1 MSQITNTGNL
11 GPMILQSLAPAMLY
25 VPTPTMNNILICD
38 KVSMPTNGGT
48 TCRFMRPRALVP
60 PTIQLGNSGIDPPAQ
75 VPQRDIIDAQM
86 SFFGTGC
93 VINEQVILQDQEGV
107 LAWVSERLAVAM
119 RQAEDLILRDYIVSA
134 ASEINAGGG
143 SNNDNPTNLGLSDF
157 SLVTTTLDTN
167 NAYKFMSGIAG
178 EDRFGTGP
186 IRNAYF
192 MLSSTEL
199 QTDFDSLVGQG
210 VINQANYPNN
220 TSALPSEW
228 GSVFNV
234 RILTSSEAPVARNSS
249 ANNNDVYYNAVVGKQ
264 AVTHINQ
271 DGYSMNLI
279 YRDPYY
285 SGMLAQNATLAVKF
299 AQAQA
304 ITQDTAIR
312 NLLCTSLYAGNI
324 I

>member
-1 MSQITNTGNL
+1 
-11 GPMILQSLAPAMLY
+11 MILQSLAPAMLY
-25 VPTPTMNNILICD
+25 VPTPMMNYITVCD
-38 KVSMPTNGGT
+38 KVSMPSNGGT
-48 TCRFMRPRALVP
+48 TCRFMRPRALQP
-60 PTIQLGNSGIDPPAQ
+60 PTIQLGNSGIDPAAQ

-86 SFFGTGC
+86 AFFGTGC

-134 ASEINAGGG
+134 ASDIMAGGG
-143 SNNDNPTNLGLSDF
+143 SNGDNPTNLGASDF
-157 SLVTTTLDTN
+157 SLIATTLDTN
-167 NAYKFMSGIAG
+167 NAFKFMSGIEG
-178 EDRFGTGP
+178 ENKFGTGP
-186 IRNAYF
+186 VRSAYF

-199 QTDFDSLVGQG
+199 QSDMDNLVGAG
-210 VINQANYPNN
+210 FINQWNYPNN
-220 TSALPSEW
+220 TTALPSEF
-228 GSVFNV
+228 GSMFNIRV
-234 RILTSSEAPVARNSS
+234 LTSSEAPVARSAS
-249 ANNNDVYYNAVVGKQ
+249 ANGQDVYYNTVLGKQ

-271 DGYSMNLI
+271 DGFSMNLI

-312 NLLCTSLYAGNI
+312 NLLSTRLTTLGV
-324 I
+324 